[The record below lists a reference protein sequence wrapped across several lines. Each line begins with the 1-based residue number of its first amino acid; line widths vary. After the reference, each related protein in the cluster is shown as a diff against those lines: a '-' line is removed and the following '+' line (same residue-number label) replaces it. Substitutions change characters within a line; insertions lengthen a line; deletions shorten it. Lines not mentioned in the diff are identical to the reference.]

1 VPLSSIAASMLL
13 AAACC
18 TVPALASGQAP
29 PPGAAR
35 ATPATDLD
43 AFMQKVLARRDV
55 NRKMLNDYVLDEIE
69 TFEILGPGRMRLHR
83 TTRDYTWYVRDGMH
97 VRSPV
102 RFNGVRVGDEARDRY
117 EADWIRREKA
127 RQARREKKL
136 KEDREITVSP
146 GAIDVGATSIP
157 TEPRF
162 VSEAYFMD
170 FKFEPGNYLLAGREQ
185 FEGHDV
191 LRIEYYPTR
200 LFGGRDR
207 KAPREIRRD
216 VDPKTGE
223 RELEDDIERRMNKTA
238 LVTLWVDPANHQI
251 VKYTFENVWL
261 DFLPG
266 AWLVRVDELHA
277 SMTMGQPFPVVWLPR
292 DIDIRAAV
300 LLANGAFEANYARAF
315 SEYREAEV
323 TTKIRIPKGADAGA
337 ESEPPDDVGA
347 DGDDGDTGGFSPQ
360 RNGGNEDKTLS
371 DLRYLRSSVVK
382 HFSVTSV
389 TSVDSR
395 TQEEIV
401 REVRVHGN
409 AFLSDAEVLKI
420 AAVTVGDPVTAETLA
435 LVERRLRQSGR
446 FETVDVRK
454 RYRSLS
460 DPTDV
465 AIVLVVHEEPGL
477 RSIDDPTHAIAR
489 PWLRARQG
497 LMFLPILGYEDGYG
511 LTYGARFTVH
521 NALGLRERISTPLT
535 WGGTRRAAVEVERAF
550 DRGPL
555 TRVLGSVG
563 LSQRENPAYH
573 FFEERGVDDR
583 RFEWKGRAE
592 RNFAHVVLAGVDVT
606 RAHVKFGP
614 FPAVDQWTIGADAAL
629 DTRGDPAF
637 PRNAVYAGVGWNALH
652 HDQLPRINRYRYDG
666 RGYLGLVGQAVL
678 AGRVQYFTSDR
689 AQPIHERYLIGG
701 AATLRGFRAGAFHGN
716 RAIVTSGELRVPL
729 TSVISGATLG
739 LNVFH
744 DAAKAVDHDVSLRE
758 TRWQRSTGA
767 GLFLIASVLRLN
779 LDVAR
784 AHNVGGTR
792 VHLSTGFAF

>member
-1 VPLSSIAASMLL
+1 VRTSSLAARLLL

-18 TVPALASGQAP
+18 ALAVPAVAQPPQPRAP
-29 PPGAAR
+29 R
-35 ATPATDLD
+35 PAPVTDLD
-43 AFMQKVLARRDV
+43 AFMEKVLARREV
-55 NRKMLNDYVLDEIE
+55 NRQVLNDYILDETE

-83 TTRDYTWYVRDGMH
+83 TARDYTWYVRDGMH

-102 RFNGVRVGDEARDRY
+102 RFNGVRVDDGARDRY

-127 RQARREKKL
+127 RQARRAKKAQ
-136 KEDREITVSP
+136 EDREVTVSP
-146 GAIDVGATSIP
+146 GGIDVGATTIP

-162 VSEAYFMD
+162 VSEAYFMG
-170 FKFEPGNYLLAGREQ
+170 FKFEPGNYLLAGRETLD
-185 FEGHDV
+185 GHDV

-200 LFGGRDR
+200 LFGGNDR
-207 KAPREIRRD
+207 KAPREVKKD
-216 VDPKTGE
+216 KDPKTGE
-223 RELEDDIERRMNKTA
+223 ATLEQDIERRMNKTA
-238 LVTLWVDPANHQI
+238 LVTLWVDPDLHQI

-266 AWLVRVDELHA
+266 AWLVRIDELRA
-277 SMTMGQPFPVVWLPR
+277 SMRMAQPFPGVWLPR
-292 DIDIRAAV
+292 DIDIRAAA
-300 LLANGAFEANYARAF
+300 LLANGAFEANYGRGF

-323 TTKIRIPKGADAGA
+323 TTKIRIPKEEDEG
-337 ESEPPDDVGA
+337 
-347 DGDDGDTGGFSPQ
+347 GDEENEEFSPQ
-360 RNGGNEDKTLS
+360 RNGENREQYFS
-371 DLRYLRSSVVK
+371 DLRSLRSSVVK

-389 TSVDSR
+389 PSVSSQ
-395 TQEEIV
+395 TEVV

-420 AAVTVGDPVTAETLA
+420 AAVTVGDAVTAETLR
-435 LVERRLRQSGR
+435 LVERRLKDSGR

-454 RYRSLS
+454 RYRSLT

-465 AIVLVVHEEPGL
+465 AIVLVVHEEPGI
-477 RSIDDPTHAIAR
+477 RSIDDPTHVLAR
-489 PWLRARQG
+489 PWLRARHG

-521 NALGLRERISTPLT
+521 NTLGLRERISVPLT
-535 WGGTRRAAVEVERAF
+535 WGGTRRAALEVERTF

-563 LSQRENPAYH
+563 ASQRDNPAYH
-573 FFEERGVDDR
+573 FFEEPGVSDR
-583 RFEWKGRAE
+583 RVEWKARAE
-592 RNFAHVVLAGVDVT
+592 RNLAHVVLAGVEAT
-606 RAHVKFGP
+606 RANVRFGP
-614 FPAVDQWTIGADAAL
+614 FPSRDQWTLGTDVAL

-637 PRNAVYAGVGWNALH
+637 PRNAVYAGVGWSGLH
-652 HDQLPRINRYRYDG
+652 FEGDPRINRYRLDG

-689 AQPIHERYLIGG
+689 AQPIHERYIIGG

-729 TSVISGATLG
+729 TSVITGATLG
-739 LNVFH
+739 LNLFH
-744 DAAKAVDHDVSLRE
+744 DAAKTVEHDFSLRE

-767 GLFLIASVLRLN
+767 GVFLIASVLRLN

-784 AHNVGGTR
+784 AHGGGTR

>member
-1 VPLSSIAASMLL
+1 VPVSSMAASLLL

-18 TVPALASGQAP
+18 TVPALAFGQAQ

-35 ATPATDLD
+35 PTPATDLD

-55 NRKMLNDYVLDEIE
+55 NRKMLNDYVLDELE

-83 TTRDYTWYVRDGMH
+83 TARDYTWYVRDGMH
-97 VRSPV
+97 VRSPL
-102 RFNGVRVGDEARDRY
+102 RFNGVKVDERARDRY
-117 EADWIRREKA
+117 EAEWIQHEKT
-127 RQARREKKL
+127 RQARREKK
-136 KEDREITVSP
+136 ERESRSAAVGTGSVEASGP
-146 GAIDVGATSIP
+146 GIP

-170 FKFEPGNYLLAGREQ
+170 FKFEPGNYLLAGRET

-200 LFGGRDR
+200 LFGGNDR
-207 KAPREIRRD
+207 KAPREIKKD
-216 VDPKTGE
+216 QDPKTGE

-266 AWLVRVDELHA
+266 AWLVRVDELRA
-277 SMTMGQPFPVVWLPR
+277 SMTMGQPFPGVWLPR
-292 DIDIRAAV
+292 DLDIRAGV
-300 LLANGAFEANYARAF
+300 MLASGTFEANYARAF

-323 TTKIRIPKGADAGA
+323 TTKIRIPKEPEADADASHDHAARDHGHASLEIRRSGDPKAHSADDWSLTTGPFVPDEA
-337 ESEPPDDVGA
+337 E
-347 DGDDGDTGGFSPQ
+347 
-360 RNGGNEDKTLS
+360 
-371 DLRYLRSSVVK
+371 
-382 HFSVTSV
+382 
-389 TSVDSR
+389 
-395 TQEEIV
+395 TQAPTEVV

-409 AFLSDAEVLKI
+409 AFLSDADVLKI
-420 AAVTVGDPVTAETLA
+420 AGVAVGEPLAPETLD
-435 LVERRLRQSGR
+435 LVARRLKDSGR

-460 DPTDV
+460 DPTDI
-465 AIVLVVHEEPGL
+465 AIVLVVHEEPGI
-477 RSIDDPTHAIAR
+477 RSMDDPTHVIAR

-511 LTYGARFTVH
+511 LTYGARFSVH
-521 NALGLRERISTPLT
+521 NTLGLGERISVPLT
-535 WGGTRRAAVEVERAF
+535 WGGTRRAALEVERTF

-555 TRVLGSVG
+555 TRVMGSLGIR
-563 LSQRENPAYH
+563 QRENPAYH

-583 RFEWKGRAE
+583 RVEWKGRAE
-592 RNFAHVVLAGVDVT
+592 RNFAHVVLTGVEAT
-606 RAHVKFGP
+606 RATVKFGP
-614 FPAVDQWTIGADAAL
+614 FPSGDQWTYGADAAL

-637 PRNAVYAGVGWNALH
+637 PRNAVYAGVGWSALH
-652 HDQLPRINRYRYDG
+652 YEQVPRINRYRLDG

-678 AGRVQYFTSDR
+678 AGRVQYFASDR

-701 AATLRGFRAGAFHGN
+701 AATLRAFRAGAFHGD

-739 LNVFH
+739 LNIFH
-744 DAAKAVDHDVSLRE
+744 DAAKAVDHDFSLRE
-758 TRWQRSTGA
+758 ARWHRSTGA

-784 AHNVGGTR
+784 AHHGGGTR
-792 VHLSTGFAF
+792 IHLATGFAF